1 MLKYISTDIV
11 FQEVPDEVSI
21 AISITGCPNHCPDCH
36 SKYLWEDT
44 GDELN
49 EDAVDDIVSKYRDDI
64 TCVCF
69 MGGDRD
75 KHEVYRLAKHVKEK
89 YPELKTAWYSG
100 AREIDNDF
108 PWKDFDYV
116 KVGPYIQRHGPLDSA
131 DTNQY
136 MLKRVNGTTWEDITY
151 VFYRNKHRERF

>member
-11 FQEVPDEVSI
+11 FQEVPDEVSL

-49 EDAVDDIVSKYRDDI
+49 EESVDKEIERYKDDI

-69 MGGDRD
+69 MGGDSD
-75 KHEVYRLAKHVKEK
+75 KKTVYRLAKHVKDK
-89 YPELKTAWYSG
+89 YPDLKTAWYSG
-100 AREIDNDF
+100 AKEIDDDF
-108 PWKDFDYV
+108 KWYDFDYI
-116 KVGPYIQRHGPLDSA
+116 KVGPYIQKYGPLDSGNS
-131 DTNQY
+131 NQY
-136 MLKRVNGTTWEDITY
+136 MLKKVNDKVWEDITH
-151 VFYRNKHRERF
+151 VFYRNRHPERF